1 MIYSNDRSEL
11 KWQLLIDGFS
21 DDDVDMFNN
30 LDTSNVVFDEKY
42 YKKRDRIVRKE
53 SRKPKIRLLKRIST
67 RVAVAILVLLSVAFM
82 TLMSISAVRN
92 AIWTVVVEWYE
103 EYIDIKHDDGTP
115 NENSTLDRIES
126 INKPTVLPNGVEEE
140 VIIEN
145 DTRVMYDY
153 YIGDEYICTF
163 TQGIKD
169 ENNKLQFDSEE
180 IVSYT
185 IDSDGKHIY
194 VINDEDG
201 FVTMYWV
208 DEYYDYS
215 LMGID
220 TDIMLKL
227 IDRIK

>member
-140 VIIEN
+140 VIIESKFLVTYEYYQG
-145 DTRVMYDY
+145 DDY
-153 YIGDEYICTF
+153 LGTF
-163 TQGIKD
+163 TQRIID
-169 ENNKLQFDSEE
+169 ETFGMQFDSEGAY
-180 IVSYT
+180 SYMLD
-185 IDSDGKHIY
+185 INEKHIFI
-194 VINDEDG
+194 INDEDG
-201 FVTMYWV
+201 NITMFWK
-208 DEYYDYS
+208 DRNYDY
-215 LMGID
+215 LLYGNDI
-220 TDIMLKL
+220 DIMLKL
-227 IDRIK
+227 IDGIK